1 MNFCKRNIRKLRFF
15 LLLAALT
22 LVIGVLPSVKARAVN
37 EEFTTDDGFV
47 FRAQGY
53 YNDSVYDLAGYTGN
67 NPKVVIPEYVDN
79 EKYGRRPVMRISRGA
94 FKDNKN
100 IESVSIPAS
109 VTSIEKE
116 AFMGCTS
123 LTEAILEGDNHR
135 WALDNIKNSSTY
147 LTIGDR
153 AFADCTKLTDFEI
166 PYGIDVTS
174 GEDIFAGSGLKHIRI
189 VLCGWTQLVPKIFNN
204 CPELEVVDID
214 CESYEPGKSKR
225 PGLNSMTGL
234 PKLKEI
240 NVYGIENNGTLGIDY
255 GSSSSD
261 HIEKEDCPSLEY
273 VNIYYSAEAVGVT
286 AHAFANTEQTSSDPS
301 VVLIEGNK
309 TSGYYYRVKGE
320 GTAEITCEKASYKIR
335 IIVGQ
340 NKTSKKNI
348 ADAKLT
354 VPVKELIYTGTARV
368 PYLYLLDGKTLLEE
382 DKDYT
387 VAAKDNTEI
396 GTATLT
402 VTGIG
407 DYAGTITDNFSI
419 IPVRTDV
426 KSVKIGKKES
436 TIVLNDNKQA
446 DGYQIYYSSKK
457 NKGFKKLYSGTDIKA
472 KVTKLKSGMYIKV
485 RTYKKVGKTTYYSE
499 WSAPVQ
505 VK

>member
-1 MNFCKRNIRKLRFF
+1 MRKCR
-15 LLLAALT
+15 LLLLVAALT

-37 EEFTTDDGFV
+37 EEFTTDDGLV
-47 FRAQGY
+47 YKVQGY
-53 YNDSVYDLAGYTGN
+53 YSTPVYDVCGYTGKN
-67 NPKVVIPEYVDN
+67 TKVVIPEYVDN
-79 EKYGRRPVMRISRGA
+79 ETYGRRPVMRIEKGA
-94 FKDNKN
+94 FKDNTTIK
-100 IESVSIPAS
+100 SVSIPAS
-109 VTSIEKE
+109 VTSIERE

-123 LTEAILEGDNHR
+123 LTKATLEGDNHQ
-135 WALDNIKNSSTY
+135 WALDNINKSGTY
-147 LTIGDR
+147 LAIGDK

-166 PYGIDVTS
+166 SYGIDVTS

-309 TSGYYYRVKGE
+309 TSGYYYRIKGE
-320 GTAEITCEKASYKIR
+320 GVAEISCDAAPFKIR
-335 IIVGQ
+335 VYVGQ
-340 NKTSKKNI
+340 SESSKK
-348 ADAKLT
+348 KLSDGT
-354 VPVKELIYTGTARV
+354 AVVPQEKITYTGETIT
-368 PYLYLLDGKTLLEE
+368 PYAIVTYDGAVLKEGT
-382 DKDYT
+382 DYKVSFKDNKDIG
-387 VAAKDNTEI
+387 AAK
-396 GTATLT
+396 A
-402 VTGIG
+402 VFTGIG
-407 DYAGTITDNFSI
+407 DYEGELTATFSI
-419 IPVRTDV
+419 IPPTESYLTKVV
-426 KSVKIGKKES
+426 ISGKKA
-436 TIVLNDNKQA
+436 VLSWSKGKNA
-446 DGYQIYYSSKK
+446 DGYQVYYSTKK
-457 NKGFKKLYSGTDIKA
+457 AKGYKKLYSGKDTSLD
-472 KVTKLKSGMYIKV
+472 TKTVKSGMYIKV
-485 RTYKKVGKTTYYSE
+485 RTYKKVGKKTYYSE

>member
-1 MNFCKRNIRKLRFF
+1 MRKCR
-15 LLLAALT
+15 LLLLLVALT
-22 LVIGVLPSVKARAVN
+22 LMIGVVPSVKAQAVN

-47 FRAQGY
+47 FRVQGY
-53 YNDSVYDLAGYTGN
+53 YNTDVYDLAGYTGK
-67 NPKVVIPEYVDN
+67 NPDVVIPEYVDN
-79 EKYGRRPVMRISRGA
+79 EKYGKRPVMRIAKEA
-94 FKDNKN
+94 FKDNTN
-100 IESVSIPAS
+100 IETVSIPAS
-109 VTSIEKE
+109 VTTIGKE

-123 LTEAILEGDNHR
+123 LKKVTFEGDNHQ
-135 WALDNIKNSSTY
+135 WALDNIKHSSTY
-147 LTIGDR
+147 LTVNDM

-166 PYGIDVTS
+166 LYGVDVTS
-174 GEDIFAGSGLKHIRI
+174 GEDIFAGSGLKHIKI
-189 VLCGWTQLVPKIFNN
+189 VLCGWTQNIPKIFNN
-204 CPELEVVDID
+204 CPVLEVVDVD
-214 CESYEPGKSKR
+214 CESYEPGYSKR

-240 NVYGIENNGTLGIDY
+240 NIYGIENNGNLGIDY

-273 VNIYYSAEAVGVT
+273 VNIYYDTEDIGATGY
-286 AHAFANTEQTSSDPS
+286 AFGNAEQTSSDTS
-301 VVLIEGNK
+301 VVVVEGSKVN
-309 TSGYYYRVKGE
+309 GYPYRIKGE
-320 GTAEITCEKASYKIR
+320 GTAEISCEKASYKIR

-340 NKTSKKNI
+340 NQSSKKNI

-354 VPVKELIYTGTARV
+354 VPVKELIYTGTARI

-387 VAAKDNTEI
+387 VEAKDNTEI

-407 DYAGTITDNFSI
+407 DYAGTISDSFSI

-457 NKGFKKLYSGTDIKA
+457 AKGYKKLYSGTDTTA

-485 RTYKKVGKTTYYSE
+485 RTYKKVGKTTLYSE